1 MKKSWASSI
10 KNYFAEQSSMVPQD
24 HDFFYLNLED
34 FFDLEVQYLSGNFS
48 KPIVSLVINY
58 FVMQ

>member
-1 MKKSWASSI
+1 
-10 KNYFAEQSSMVPQD
+10 MVPQD